1 MIVTEM
7 TQGFGELS
15 DAECTILYSYGF
27 VEHVMI
33 RHRKYMTSLQQ
44 QTPTEKRAAALR
56 FIVCLGIVSL
66 FADMTYEGAH
76 SIIGPYLKD
85 LGATAFQVALIAGI
99 GEMLGASL
107 RFFSGK
113 FADRTR
119 SYWTITL
126 CGYAMNVVAVPALAF
141 AQNWETAA
149 ILIIAERTGKA
160 LRGPARDVLLS
171 GATQEIGH
179 GWGFGLHSIM
189 DQTGAVIGPLLM
201 VAAVARTHHFGPP
214 FLWLAFPAVGTL
226 VALLMARLLNPGRG
240 VGAVKTQVTQDLPR
254 VFWLYVAAAGLL
266 ACGFV
271 DFPLLAYHFQSA
283 GISTAVEIPLLYAG
297 AMAVNG
303 LTALIFGKLFDRFGL
318 NILVIGIFIS
328 LAGLPLGFLGGAA
341 GAIAA
346 VACWATGLGAQDA
359 CLRSG
364 IASVV
369 SMNKRGGAFG
379 AFNGVYGVAWFLGS
393 LVMGLLYS
401 RSLAALVAFG
411 IAAQLAAAAMFFG
424 LRRDLRSASLEQK
437 ASPAPKAH

>member
-1 MIVTEM
+1 
-7 TQGFGELS
+7 
-15 DAECTILYSYGF
+15 
-27 VEHVMI
+27 
-33 RHRKYMTSLQQ
+33 MTSQA
-44 QTPTEKRAAALR
+44 QTSARTRAAALR

-107 RFFSGK
+107 RFFSGR

-119 SYWTITL
+119 SYWAITFA
-126 CGYAMNVVAVPALAF
+126 GYSMNVIAVPALAF
-141 AQNWETAA
+141 AGNWPVAA
-149 ILIIAERTGKA
+149 ALIIAERTGKA

-171 GATQEIGH
+171 GATQEVGH
-179 GWGFGLHSIM
+179 GWGFGLHSVM

-201 VAAVARTHHFGPP
+201 VAAVARSHRFGPP

-226 VALLMARLLNPGRG
+226 AALVMARVLNPDR
-240 VGAVKTQVTQDLPR
+240 ARAPRSQAAEPLPR
-254 VFWLYVAAAGLL
+254 VFWTYVAAAGLL
-266 ACGFV
+266 ACGMV
-271 DFPLLAYHFQSA
+271 DFPLLAYHFQNAQTSSA
-283 GISTAVEIPLLYAG
+283 LEIPLLYTG

-303 LTALIFGKLFDRFGL
+303 LTALVFGRLFDRFGL
-318 NILVIGIFIS
+318 HTLVFGILIS
-328 LAGLPLGFLGGAA
+328 LLALPLGFFGGSA
-341 GAIAA
+341 GAIAS

-364 IASVV
+364 IATVV

-379 AFNGVYGVAWFLGS
+379 AFNGVYGVMWFLGS
-393 LVMGLLYS
+393 AAMGSLYS

-411 IAAQLAAAAMFFG
+411 VLAQLGAAVMFFR
-424 LRRDLRSASLEQK
+424 LRGMLCRA
-437 ASPAPKAH
+437 

>member
-1 MIVTEM
+1 MGKPIPTPP
-7 TQGFGELS
+7 QPAS
-15 DAECTILYSYGF
+15 S
-27 VEHVMI
+27 
-33 RHRKYMTSLQQ
+33 
-44 QTPTEKRAAALR
+44 QTRSAALR
-56 FIVCLGIVSL
+56 FIVCLGTVSL

-76 SIIGPYLKD
+76 SIIGPYLRD
-85 LGATAFQVALIAGI
+85 LGATALQVAFIAGV

-107 RFFSGK
+107 RLFSGR
-113 FADRTR
+113 FADRTHA
-119 SYWTITL
+119 YWTITF

-141 AQNWETAA
+141 AQNWQTAA

-171 GATQEIGH
+171 GATQEVGH

-201 VAAVARTHHFGPP
+201 VAAVARSHHFGPP

-226 VALLMARLLNPGRG
+226 IALSLARVLNPDRLGT
-240 VGAVKTQVTQDLPR
+240 VKASGNRVLPQ

-266 ACGFV
+266 ACGMV
-271 DFPLLAYHFQSA
+271 DFPLLAYHFQA
-283 GISTAVEIPLLYAG
+283 AQLATPVEIPLLYAG

-303 LTALIFGKLFDRFGL
+303 LTALLFGRLFDRYGL
-318 NILVIGIFIS
+318 NILVVGIFIS
-328 LAGLPLGFLGGAA
+328 LLALPFGFLGGAA

-364 IASVV
+364 IATVV

-379 AFNGVYGVAWFLGS
+379 AFNGVFGVMWFLGS
-393 LVMGLLYS
+393 LSMGLLYS
-401 RSLAALVAFG
+401 RSLPALVAFG
-411 IAAQLAAAAMFFG
+411 IAAQLAAAFLFFR
-424 LRRDLRSASLEQK
+424 LRGRLTP
-437 ASPAPKAH
+437 SPA

>member
-1 MIVTEM
+1 MGSV
-7 TQGFGELS
+7 
-15 DAECTILYSYGF
+15 
-27 VEHVMI
+27 
-33 RHRKYMTSLQQ
+33 QQ
-44 QTPTEKRAAALR
+44 IDPARRASALR

-85 LGATAFQVALIAGI
+85 LGATALQVAFIAGV

-107 RFFSGK
+107 RYFSGR
-113 FADRTR
+113 FADKTR
-119 SYWTITL
+119 AYWLITF
-126 CGYAMNVVAVPALAF
+126 CGYAMNVIAVPALAY
-141 AQNWETAA
+141 AQNWQTAA

-201 VAAVARTHHFGPP
+201 VAAVARAHHFGPA
-214 FLWLAFPAVGTL
+214 FLWLVFPALGTL
-226 VALLMARLLNPGRG
+226 LALTMARILNPDHLGKSKVAG
-240 VGAVKTQVTQDLPR
+240 PQVLPR
-254 VFWLYVAAAGLL
+254 VFWIYVAAAGLL

-303 LTALIFGKLFDRFGL
+303 LTALLFGRMYDRFGL
-318 NILVIGIFIS
+318 NTLVVGILIS
-328 LAGLPLGFLGGAA
+328 LIGLPLGFLFGFW
-341 GAIAA
+341 GAIAS
-346 VACWATGLGAQDA
+346 VGCWAAGLGAQDA

-379 AFNGVYGVAWFLGS
+379 AFNGVYGVMWFLGS
-393 LVMGLLYS
+393 LAMGLLYS
-401 RSLAALVAFG
+401 RSLKGLVAFG
-411 IAAQLAAAAMFFG
+411 IVAQLISAVMFFR
-424 LRRDLRSASLEQK
+424 LRREIPTSRA
-437 ASPAPKAH
+437 